1 MWSGNLNFLFID
13 YHINW
18 EEPHLKIIP
27 VIDVLNGIAVH
38 AIRGERRHYRPLK
51 SVLCSS
57 VDPVEMALTFESLG
71 FDRLYLADL
80 DAILGK
86 PTDFA
91 LYQRIHAKTNLV
103 FMVDAGVAEVSKAEK
118 LLKAGVSEIV
128 IGTETLRSLEFVNQA
143 VKSFGEDRVVVSVDL
158 KRGKVMSV
166 SENVKSMS
174 PVLLVQKLEE
184 IGVGQIILLDL
195 DRVGTERG
203 ANVEVL
209 KDVLE
214 RTKVKVL
221 AGGGIRS
228 FQDLEN
234 LRTLGASGAL
244 VATALHNGK
253 LEVNELKSRGFPCT
267 RAHKHVCPRNSRT
280 D

>member
-1 MWSGNLNFLFID
+1 MR
-13 YHINW
+13 
-18 EEPHLKIIP
+18 IIP

-57 VDPVEMALTFESLG
+57 VDPVEVALTFESLG

-86 PTDFA
+86 SANFA
-91 LYQRIHAKTNLV
+91 LYQRIHAKNNLV
-103 FMVDAGVAEVSKAEK
+103 FMVDAGVAEVTIAEK

-143 VKSFGEDRVVVSVDL
+143 VKSFGEDRVVVSEDL
-158 KRGKVMSV
+158 KRGKVMRV

-174 PVLLVQKLEE
+174 PVLLGQKLEE

-214 RTKVKVL
+214 KTKVKVL

-234 LRTLGASGAL
+234 LRKLGASGAL

-253 LEVNELKSRGFPCT
+253 LEVNVLKSKGFPCI

>member
-1 MWSGNLNFLFID
+1 
-13 YHINW
+13 
-18 EEPHLKIIP
+18 LKIIP

-57 VDPVEMALTFESLG
+57 VDPVEVALTFESLG

-86 PTDFA
+86 STDFA

-103 FMVDAGVAEVSKAEK
+103 FMVDAGVAEATIAEK

-158 KRGKVMSV
+158 KKGKVMSV

-174 PVLLVQKLEE
+174 PVLLAQTLEK
-184 IGVGQIILLDL
+184 IGVDQIILLDL

-203 ANVEVL
+203 TNVKVL

-214 RTKVKVL
+214 KTKVKVL

-228 FQDLEN
+228 LQDLEN
-234 LRTLGASGAL
+234 LRTLGVSGAL
-244 VATALHNGK
+244 VATALHNEK
-253 LEVNELKSRGFPCT
+253 LKVNELKSMGFLCMRACKPVYAPNSKTDWPCHDF
-267 RAHKHVCPRNSRT
+267 RI
-280 D
+280 

>member
-1 MWSGNLNFLFID
+1 
-13 YHINW
+13 
-18 EEPHLKIIP
+18 
-27 VIDVLNGIAVH
+27 
-38 AIRGERRHYRPLK
+38 LK

-57 VDPVEMALTFESLG
+57 VDPVEVALTFESLG

-80 DAILGK
+80 DAIFGK
-86 PTDFA
+86 SANFA

-128 IGTETLRSLEFVNQA
+128 IGTETLCSLDFVNQA

-166 SENVKSMS
+166 SENVKFMS
-174 PVLLVQKLEE
+174 PVLLGQTLEE

-209 KDVLE
+209 EDVLE
-214 RTKVKVL
+214 KTKVKVL

-228 FQDLEN
+228 VQDLEN

-253 LEVNELKSRGFPCT
+253 LVVNVLESKGFLCMRACKQVYAQNSSTDYPCHDYSAFSQLPKT
-267 RAHKHVCPRNSRT
+267 KEK
-280 D
+280 